1 MANQL
6 FGTARKKF
14 LDGDIDLLVD
24 DIRVVL
30 VDANDYTITGFE
42 EFLSA
47 ITDAALIG
55 ENGVVLTSN
64 AAIAA
69 NTPSL
74 ASKDTTSGVF
84 DAADVVLD
92 AVTGDQAEV
101 LLLFKWTGDEAT
113 SPLIAVY
120 DTGTGLPITPNGGAI
135 TIAWSN
141 GPDKIFALT

>member
-6 FGTARKKF
+6 FGIARKKF

-30 VDANDYTITGFE
+30 VDTNDYTITGFE
-42 EFLSA
+42 EFLSS

-55 ENGVVLTSN
+55 ENGVALTSN
-64 AAIAA
+64 AAITA

-120 DTGTGLPITPNGGAI
+120 DTGTGLPITPNGGSI